1 MGNAR
6 LILPLA
12 LAFTL
17 ATAAPS
23 AAAPGGGDDRF
34 LAGVAT
40 AVLELEFGL
49 TDLDLVVENGRL
61 RLDPAQL
68 GGHDP
73 EVVRARLDALRGLE
87 VTLEQNGPVAG
98 LRMVADTT
106 TLPPPVRPASAPAS
120 PRVTGFLP
128 DRQVFESPLADPRS
142 PATGV
147 TYQRYFQNGELTN
160 VGRAEIGG
168 SLPVYGWQAGGALM
182 QVGVQAGVFSIFD
195 LERPSME
202 LINADY
208 LVAVPLEARHG
219 DLSGRVRILH
229 QSSHLGDEY
238 LLRTGADRVNL
249 SYEALDFLLGY
260 DLTDQFRLYGGGSTL
275 LRKRPRDLERLGA
288 QAGIEF
294 RGREPILSPLIR
306 PVAGLDLQAFQET
319 DWDPSFSARGG
330 IEIGNGFL
338 HGTRVQ
344 LLGEYFNGRSPN
356 GQFFERTVEYA
367 GVGLRILF

>member
-6 LILPLA
+6 LLLPLA
-12 LAFTL
+12 LALAL
-17 ATAAPS
+17 ATSPVQAG
-23 AAAPGGGDDRF
+23 PGGRDDRF
-34 LAGVAT
+34 LAGVAS

-61 RLDPAQL
+61 RLDPARL

-73 EVVRARLDALRGLE
+73 ERIRARLDALRGLE
-87 VTLEQNGPVAG
+87 VTLEQAAPGR

-106 TLPPPVRPASAPAS
+106 TLPPPTPATDAPG

-147 TYQRYFQNGELTN
+147 TYQRYFRNGELTN

-168 SLPVYGWQAGGALM
+168 SLPVHGWQAGGALW

-195 LERPSME
+195 LDRPSME
-202 LINADY
+202 LVNSDY
-208 LVAVPLEARHG
+208 LVAVPLEARRG

-238 LLRTGADRVNL
+238 LLRTGADRINL
-249 SYEALDFLLGY
+249 SYEAIDFLLGY
-260 DLTDQFRLYGGGSTL
+260 DLSDQFRIYGGGSTL
-275 LRKRPRDLERLGA
+275 LRKRPRDLDRLGA
-288 QAGIEF
+288 QAGVEF
-294 RGREPILSPLIR
+294 RGRDPILSPLIR
-306 PVAGLDLQAFQET
+306 PVAGVDVQAFQET
-319 DWDPSFSARGG
+319 DWDPSVSTRAG